1 MRNEGP
7 LAKWETQDGY
17 LKYRLYSENNGFVLV
32 KQDLNARVSTT
43 ASPVSGFSLDSAVRS
58 AESRIKRSKN
68 QLVRTY

>member
-17 LKYRLYSENNGFVLV
+17 IKYRLYSEDDRFVLV
-32 KQDLNARVSTT
+32 KQDLNASVSTT
-43 ASPVSGFSLDSAVRS
+43 ASPVKGFSLGSAVKS
-58 AESRIKRSKN
+58 VESRIKRSKN